1 MPKKPAY
8 EKLEQRVKHLER
20 DFNNTLIQASP
31 AFFVAVS
38 ADGRTKMMNEAILNA
53 LGYTQDEIMGTDYVS
68 TFIPEG
74 DRDRVSKIFETLVKL
89 KRTTVSQNRVL
100 TKEGKE
106 LLVEWHG
113 RPIFKED
120 GEYDFF
126 LGIGIDIT
134 KARRVEK
141 ALQKSEKRFRH
152 LIEGSIQGILIHRK
166 LKPVFVNQAYA
177 DIFGYSIKQILEMDT
192 VLSHFASFEQDR
204 IIGYMNARLKGEAAP
219 TQYEY
224 QGIKKDGSPIWLENR
239 VKMVEGWEKDTIQ
252 TTVFDITDRMQA
264 EDTLKKRSYELSERV
279 KELNC
284 LYGLSKILE
293 TSGISGIVNII
304 PPAFRYPDIA
314 CACISIGD
322 CESRTKNFK
331 ETAWKLKSDIV
342 SRGERIGSLKV
353 CYLKEKPERYEGPFI
368 KEERNLINAVA
379 ERLGKIV
386 EHLRVDEALRESE
399 EKLRYL
405 SSSLLKAQEE
415 ERQRISFGLHD
426 ELGQDLAALKIQ
438 LKSIGSRLRED
449 QRGLKKA
456 CESTRQHVDHIVEN
470 VRRISHGLSPTILQ
484 DLGLSATLKWMI
496 QDFTEQTHIKVSLD
510 MADIDNLF
518 SEEAQIIIYRIF
530 QEALTNIRNHSRAT
544 HVSVWIKKR
553 KNDVSFMVED
563 NGRGFDMQE
572 VEARN
577 WPKKGMGLITME
589 ERARILGGPFE
600 RFSRKGQGT
609 RVILTI
615 PINKKGGGQ

>member
-1 MPKKPAY
+1 
-8 EKLEQRVKHLER
+8 
-20 DFNNTLIQASP
+20 
-31 AFFVAVS
+31 
-38 ADGRTKMMNEAILNA
+38 
-53 LGYTQDEIMGTDYVS
+53 
-68 TFIPEG
+68 
-74 DRDRVSKIFETLVKL
+74 
-89 KRTTVSQNRVL
+89 
-100 TKEGKE
+100 
-106 LLVEWHG
+106 
-113 RPIFKED
+113 
-120 GEYDFF
+120 
-126 LGIGIDIT
+126 
-134 KARRVEK
+134 
-141 ALQKSEKRFRH
+141 
-152 LIEGSIQGILIHRK
+152 
-166 LKPVFVNQAYA
+166 
-177 DIFGYSIKQILEMDT
+177 
-192 VLSHFASFEQDR
+192 
-204 IIGYMNARLKGEAAP
+204 
-219 TQYEY
+219 
-224 QGIKKDGSPIWLENR
+224 
-239 VKMVEGWEKDTIQ
+239 
-252 TTVFDITDRMQA
+252 MQA

>member
-1 MPKKPAY
+1 MAKKPAY

-353 CYLKEKPERYEGPFI
+353 CYLEEKPERYEGPFI

>member
-1 MPKKPAY
+1 MAKKPAY

-38 ADGRTKMMNEAILNA
+38 ADGKTKMMNEAILNA
-53 LGYTQDEIMGTDYVS
+53 LGYTQDEITGTDYVS

-74 DRDRVSKIFETLVKL
+74 DRDMVSEIFETLVKL
-89 KRTTVSQNRVL
+89 KRPTVSQNRVL

-113 RPIFKED
+113 RPIFKEN

-134 KARRVEK
+134 KARQVEE

-152 LIEGSIQGILIHRK
+152 LIEGSIQGIFIHRK
-166 LKPVFVNQAYA
+166 LKPIFVNQAYA
-177 DIFGYSIKQILEMDT
+177 DIFGYSIKEILEMDT
-192 VLSHFASFEQDR
+192 VLSQFASFEQDR

-239 VKMVEGWEKDTIQ
+239 VKMVEGWGKDTIQ

-322 CESRTKNFK
+322 RQSRTKNFK

-342 SRGERIGSLKV
+342 SRGECIGSLKV
-353 CYLKEKPERYEGPFI
+353 CYLEEKPERYEGPFI

-386 EHLRVDEALRESE
+386 EHLRADEALKESE

-405 SSSLLKAQEE
+405 SSSLLKAQEK

-438 LKSIGSRLRED
+438 LKSIEKGLQEN
-449 QRGLKKA
+449 QKGLKEA
-456 CESTRQHVDHIVEN
+456 CASTRQHVDHIVEN
-470 VRRISHGLSPTILQ
+470 VRRISRGLSPTILK

-496 QDFTEQTHIKVSLD
+496 QNFTEQTHIKASLD

-530 QEALTNIRNHSRAT
+530 QEAFTNIRKHSRAT
-544 HVSVWIKKR
+544 HVSVGIKKR
-553 KNDVSFMVED
+553 KNDISFMVED

-572 VEARN
+572 VETRN

-609 RVILTI
+609 RVTLTI
-615 PINKKGGGQ
+615 PINKKGSGQ

>member
-8 EKLEQRVKHLER
+8 EKLEQRVKHLEG

>member
-1 MPKKPAY
+1 
-8 EKLEQRVKHLER
+8 L
-20 DFNNTLIQASP
+20 TLP
-31 AFFVAVS
+31 
-38 ADGRTKMMNEAILNA
+38 
-53 LGYTQDEIMGTDYVS
+53 
-68 TFIPEG
+68 
-74 DRDRVSKIFETLVKL
+74 
-89 KRTTVSQNRVL
+89 
-100 TKEGKE
+100 
-106 LLVEWHG
+106 LVEWHG

-134 KARRVEK
+134 KARQVEK

-166 LKPVFVNQAYA
+166 LKPIFVNQAYA
-177 DIFGYSIKQILEMDT
+177 DIFGYSIKEMLEMDT
-192 VLSHFASFEQDR
+192 ALPQVASFEQDR
-204 IIGYMNARLKGEAAP
+204 IIGYMNARLKGEATP

-224 QGIKKDGSPIWLENR
+224 QGIKKDGSPVWLENR
-239 VKMVEGWEKDTIQ
+239 VKRVHVWGKDAIQ
-252 TTVFDITDRMQA
+252 ATVFDITDRKQT
-264 EDTLKKRSYELSERV
+264 EDALKKRSHELGERV

-284 LYGLSKILE
+284 LYDISKILE
-293 TSGISGIVNII
+293 TSGISGIDIFQSIVDIL
-304 PPAFRYPDIA
+304 PPAFRYPEIA
-314 CACISIGD
+314 CACINIED
-322 CESRTKNFK
+322 RQSRTKNFK
-331 ETAWKLKSDIV
+331 ETAWQLKSNIV
-342 SRGERIGSLKV
+342 SRGECIGSLMV
-353 CYLKEKPERYEGPFI
+353 SYLEEKPERYEGPFI

-399 EKLRYL
+399 KKLRYL

-438 LKSIGSRLRED
+438 LKSIGSRLQED
-449 QRGLKKA
+449 QKGLKEA
-456 CESTRQHVDHIVEN
+456 CESTRQHVDHIVDN
-470 VRRISHGLSPTILQ
+470 VRRISRGLSPTILK

-496 QDFTEQTHIKVSLD
+496 QNFTEQTHIKVSFD

-530 QEALTNIRNHSRAT
+530 QEVFTNIRKHSRAT
-544 HVSVWIKKR
+544 HVSVGIKKMK
-553 KNDVSFMVED
+553 KNVSFIVED

-572 VEARN
+572 VTARN
-577 WPKKGMGLITME
+577 WPEKGMGLITME

-600 RFSRKGQGT
+600 RFSRKGQGA
-609 RVILTI
+609 RVTLTI
-615 PINKKGGGQ
+615 PLNKKGGGQ